1 MANSSIST
9 LNSEMTSKEIRIIF
23 IKFFEKKSHQI
34 FPSAPIVIKSDP
46 SLMFTNAGMNQ
57 FKDYFLGHK
66 KPEFKRIADT
76 QKCLRVS
83 GKHNDLE
90 EVGMDTY
97 HHTMFEMLGNWSFGN
112 YFKKETIKWAWE
124 LLTQEFKLPKDRIY
138 VSVFGG
144 DDLEGLELDQESY
157 DIWKSILDEQ
167 KIIYGSKKD
176 NFWEMG
182 ETGPCGP
189 CSEIHIDLRPENEVI
204 NIPGRDLVNQDHPLV
219 IELWNLVFIQFNRKA
234 SGELENLPEK
244 HVDTGMGLERL
255 VMAIQ
260 GKYSNYDTDIFSPV
274 IEFIANKAGVKY
286 GKTDKIDIAIR
297 VISDHIRAVVITIAD
312 GQLPSNTGAG
322 YVIRRILRRA
332 VRYGYNF
339 LDFKEPVLYKLASIL
354 AGQFGEVFP
363 EVASQQTFLEK
374 VIKEEELSFLRT
386 LESGLKRL
394 KAIKSMTPDKVI
406 DGGKAFE
413 LYDTY
418 GFPFDLTSLIAKEDG
433 FTVDEEGFKDEMKI
447 QKDRSKADAVKET
460 GDWVGINGEEDI
472 LFVGYDQLEAES
484 KIIKYRTLLEK
495 NQKRVQLVLNKTPF
509 YSESGGQVGD
519 TGYLISEKER
529 IRILDTKKENDL
541 IVHYAENLPSDLKS
555 TFKSVV
561 DRGKRLLT
569 TNNHSATHLMHAALR
584 EVLGNHVEQR
594 GSLVNHKL
602 LRFDFSHF
610 SKMTDEEIAKVEKM
624 VNAKI
629 RENIP
634 IKVLN
639 NVSLEE
645 AKNMGAIALFGEKYG
660 ETVRVVVFDKKF
672 SVELCGGTHVSSTGN
687 IGLFKIIS
695 ESSIAAGIRRI
706 EAITAIE
713 AEKYIRDQL
722 GYLNEIRSMLKEPKE
737 LIKSISNLISE
748 RNKLSKQ
755 IESVYHKQAEAAKRS
770 LIERIQKKGGINII
784 REKIELPNTDLLK
797 KISFELTN
805 EVKSLFLVIAANI
818 EGKPQIAVAIA
829 EDLIKSRNLNAG
841 DIVKKLATKI
851 KGGGGGQ
858 PFFATAGGSDLS
870 GLDDVLEEAKRY
882 IK

>member
-23 IKFFEKKSHQI
+23 FKFFEKKSHHI
-34 FPSAPIVIKSDP
+34 FPSAPIVIKNDP

-97 HHTMFEMLGNWSFGN
+97 HHTMFEMLGNWSFGD
-112 YFKKETIKWAWE
+112 YFKKETIEWAWE
-124 LLTQEFKLPKDRIY
+124 LLTQEFKLPQERIY

-144 DDLEGLELDQESY
+144 DDSEGLELDQESY

-189 CSEIHIDLRPENEVI
+189 CSEIHVDLRPEEEVK
-204 NIPGRDLVNQDHPLV
+204 NIPGRNLVNKGHPLV

-260 GKYSNYDTDIFSPV
+260 GKYSNYDTDIFSLL
-274 IEFIANKAGVKY
+274 IKFIANKAGVDY
-286 GKTDKIDIAIR
+286 GESDKTDIAIR
-297 VISDHIRAVVITIAD
+297 VISDHIRAVVFTIAD

-339 LDFKEPVLYKLASIL
+339 LDFKEPVLYKLVSIL
-354 AGQFGEVFP
+354 ADQFGEIFP
-363 EVASQQTFLEK
+363 EIVSQQTFLEK

-394 KAIKSMTPDKVI
+394 GAIKSMASDKVI
-406 DGGKAFE
+406 EGKKAFE

-460 GDWVGINGEEDI
+460 GDWVVINGGEDI

-484 KIIKYRTLLEK
+484 KIIKYRTLLVK

-519 TGYLISEKER
+519 TGYLISKKER

-541 IVHYAENLPSDLKS
+541 IVHYTENLPSDLKS
-555 TFKSVV
+555 TFKSIV

-610 SKMTDEEIAKVEKM
+610 SKMTDEEIAKIEKM

-634 IKVLN
+634 IEVMN
-639 NVSLEE
+639 NVPLDE

-660 ETVRVVVFDKKF
+660 KNVRVVVFDKKF

-755 IESVYHKQAEAAKRS
+755 IESVYHKQAEVAKRN
-770 LIERIQKKGGINII
+770 LIERIQKKDGINII
-784 REKIELPNTDLLK
+784 REKVELPNTDLLK

-818 EGKPQIAVAIA
+818 EGKPQIAVAIT

-870 GLDDVLEEAKRY
+870 GLDDVLEEAKGY

>member
-1 MANSSIST
+1 MPA
-9 LNSEMTSKEIRIIF
+9 LNSEITSKEIRN
-23 IKFFEKKSHQI
+23 KFFGFFEGKLHQI
-34 FPSAPIVIKSDP
+34 VPSSPIVVKNDP

-66 KPEFKRIADT
+66 KPKSKRVANT

-90 EVGMDTY
+90 EVGLDTY
-97 HHTMFEMLGNWSFGN
+97 HHTMFEMLGNWSFGD
-112 YFKKETIKWAWE
+112 YFKKETIHWAWE
-124 LLTQEFKLPKDRIY
+124 LLTEIYNLPEDRLY
-138 VSVFGG
+138 ASVFGG
-144 DDLEGLELDQESY
+144 DKPEGLEPDNEAYNL
-157 DIWKSILDEQ
+157 WKEIIDED
-167 KIIYGSKKD
+167 KIIYGSKED

-182 ETGPCGP
+182 EAGPCGP
-189 CSEIHIDLRPENEVI
+189 CSEIHIDLRPDEEVN
-204 NIPGRDLVNQDHPLV
+204 NIPGKSLVNQGHPLV

-610 SKMTDEEIAKVEKM
+610 TKMTDEEIAKVEKM

-634 IKVLN
+634 IEVLN
-639 NVSLEE
+639 NVPLEE
-645 AKNMGAIALFGEKYG
+645 AKNMGAMALFGEKYG
-660 ETVRVVVFDKKF
+660 ESVRVVVFDKNY

-687 IGLFKIIS
+687 IGIFKIVS

-713 AEKYIRDQL
+713 AENYISEQL
-722 GYLNEIRSMLKEPKE
+722 GYLSGIRSILKEPKD
-737 LIKSISNLISE
+737 LIKSIYNLISE
-748 RNKLSKQ
+748 KNELSKQ
-755 IESVYHKQAEAAKRS
+755 IENINNKQAEAAKKI
-770 LIERIQKKGGINII
+770 LIERKQEKDGINII
-784 REKIELPNTDLLK
+784 IEKIDLPNADLLK

-805 EVKSLFLVIAANI
+805 EVKNLFLVIATNI
-818 EGKPQIAVAIA
+818 QGKPQIAVAISD
-829 EDLIKSRNLNAG
+829 ELIKTRELNAG
-841 DIVKKLATKI
+841 EIVKKLAVKI
-851 KGGGGGQ
+851 NGGGGGQ

-870 GLDDVLEEAKRY
+870 GLDDALEEAKGY

>member
-1 MANSSIST
+1 MSA
-9 LNSEMTSKEIRIIF
+9 LNSEITSREIRNKF
-23 IKFFEKKSHQI
+23 FKFFEGKLHQI
-34 FPSAPIVIKSDP
+34 VPSSPIVVKNDP

-66 KPEFKRIADT
+66 KPKSKRVANT

-90 EVGMDTY
+90 EVGLDTY
-97 HHTMFEMLGNWSFGN
+97 HHTMFEMLGNWSFGD
-112 YFKKETIKWAWE
+112 YFKKETIHWAWE
-124 LLTQEFKLPKDRIY
+124 LLTEVYKLPEDRLY
-138 VSVFGG
+138 ASVFGG
-144 DDLEGLELDQESY
+144 DKPEGLEPDNEAYNL
-157 DIWKSILDEQ
+157 WKGIIDED
-167 KIIYGSKKD
+167 KIIYGSKED

-182 ETGPCGP
+182 DTGPCGP
-189 CSEIHIDLRPENEVI
+189 CSEIHIDLRPEDEII
-204 NIPGRDLVNQDHPLV
+204 NIPGRGLVNQGHPQV
-219 IELWNLVFIQFNRKA
+219 IEIWNLVFIQFNRKA
-234 SGELENLPEK
+234 SGELEDLPEK

-260 GKYSNYDTDIFSPV
+260 GKYSNYDTDIFSPL
-274 IEFIANKAGVKY
+274 IESIANKAGAKY
-286 GKTDKIDIAIR
+286 GKNDKTDIAVR
-297 VISDHIRAVVITIAD
+297 VISDHIRAVVLTIAD

-339 LDFKEPVLYKLASIL
+339 LDFKEPVLYKLVSIL
-354 AGQFGEVFP
+354 ASQFREVFS

-394 KAIKSMTPDKVI
+394 STIKSMATDKVI
-406 DGGKAFE
+406 EGGKAFE

-447 QKDRSKADAVKET
+447 QKSRSKADAAKET
-460 GDWVGINGEEDI
+460 GDWVVIHGEEDI
-472 LFVGYDQLEAES
+472 SFVGYDQLEAES
-484 KIIKYRTLLEK
+484 KIIKYRKLLEK
-495 NQKRVQLVLNKTPF
+495 DRERVQLVLNKTPF

-519 TGYLISEKER
+519 TGYLVSEDER

-541 IVHYAENLPSDLKS
+541 IVHYAEKLPTDLKS
-555 TFKSVV
+555 TFKSMV

-569 TNNHSATHLMHAALR
+569 TNNHSATHLMHGALR
-584 EVLGNHVEQR
+584 VVLGNHVEQR
-594 GSLVNHKL
+594 GSLVNYKL

-610 SKMTDEEIAKVEKM
+610 TKMTDEEIAKVEKM

-634 IKVLN
+634 IEVLN
-639 NVSLEE
+639 NVPLAE
-645 AKNMGAIALFGEKYG
+645 AKNMGAMALFGEKYG
-660 ETVRVVVFDKKF
+660 ENVRVVVFDKNY

-687 IGLFKIIS
+687 IGTFKIIS

-713 AEKYIRDQL
+713 AENFISQQL
-722 GYLNEIRSMLKEPKE
+722 GYLNGIRSLLKEPKD

-748 RNKLSKQ
+748 KNELSKK
-755 IESVYHKQAEAAKRS
+755 IENFNNKQAEVEKKN
-770 LIERIQKKGGINII
+770 LINKIQKKEGINII
-784 REKIELPNTDLLK
+784 IERIDLPNAELLK
-797 KISFELTN
+797 KISFELKN
-805 EVKSLFLVIAANI
+805 EVKNLFLVVAANVN
-818 EGKPQIAVAIA
+818 GKPQIAVVVDENI
-829 EDLIKSRNLNAG
+829 IKETSLNAG
-841 DIVKKLATKI
+841 NIVKELAVNI

-858 PFFATAGGSDLS
+858 AFFATAGGSDLS
-870 GLDDVLEEAKRY
+870 GLDDVLEAAKGY

>member
-1 MANSSIST
+1 MSN
-9 LNSEMTSKEIRIIF
+9 LNSEMTSQEIRTIF
-23 IKFFEKKSHQI
+23 LKFFEKKSHQI
-34 FPSAPIVIKSDP
+34 FPSAHIVIKNDP

-66 KPEFKRIADT
+66 KPEFKRIADS

-97 HHTMFEMLGNWSFGN
+97 HHTMFEMLGNWSFGD
-112 YFKKETIKWAWE
+112 YFKKETIEWAWE
-124 LLTQEFKLPKDRIY
+124 LLTQDFKLPQERIY

-144 DDLEGLELDQESY
+144 DDSEGLELDQESY

-189 CSEIHIDLRPENEVI
+189 CSEIHIDLRPEEEVK
-204 NIPGRDLVNQDHPLV
+204 NVPGRDLVNQDHPQV
-219 IELWNLVFIQFNRKA
+219 IELWNLVFIQFNRKT
-234 SGELENLPEK
+234 SGELEDLPEK

-255 VMAIQ
+255 VMIIQ
-260 GKYSNYDTDIFSPV
+260 EKYSSYDTDIFSS
-274 IEFIANKAGVKY
+274 IIKFIADKAGVDY
-286 GKTDKIDIAIR
+286 GESDKTDIAIR
-297 VISDHIRAVVITIAD
+297 VISDHIRAVVFTIAD

-339 LDFKEPVLYKLASIL
+339 LDFKEPTLYKLVSIL
-354 AGQFGEVFP
+354 ADQFGEAFP
-363 EVASQQTFLEK
+363 EVVSQQTFLEK

-394 KAIKSMTPDKVI
+394 ETIKSIVSDKVI
-406 DGGKAFE
+406 DGKKAFE

-460 GDWVGINGEEDI
+460 GDWVVINGEEDI
-472 LFVGYDQLEAES
+472 IFVGYDQLEAES

-519 TGYLISEKER
+519 TGYLINEKEK

-555 TFKSVV
+555 TFKSIV

-610 SKMTDEEIAKVEKM
+610 SKMTDEEIAKIEKM

-634 IKVLN
+634 IEVLN
-639 NVSLEE
+639 NVPLDE

-660 ETVRVVVFDKKF
+660 KNVRVVMFDKKY

-722 GYLNEIRSMLKEPKE
+722 GELSEIRSLLKEPKE
-737 LIKSISNLISE
+737 LIKSISTLISE
-748 RNKLSKQ
+748 KNELSKQ
-755 IESVYHKQAEAAKRS
+755 IESINNKQAEEVKRN
-770 LIERIQKKGGINII
+770 LKKSKKTIKGINII
-784 REKIELPNTDLLK
+784 IEKIDLPNADLLK
-797 KISFELTN
+797 KISFELAN

-818 EGKPQIAVAIA
+818 EGKPQIVVAIA

-870 GLDDVLEEAKRY
+870 GLDDVLEESKRC